1 MERGYNCLG
10 DMGKMK
16 KLGFILLFCTSGA
29 YANTYLEFKN
39 ELPFRDTTSQDQ
51 TNHLRLGYKFDNSF
65 YIEAGRMTHGS
76 SMEMGYK
83 FKKNG
88 WTIKGKFEGQDS
100 SKRDYFKSKIQ
111 TEIRYTFGD

>member
-1 MERGYNCLG
+1 
-10 DMGKMK
+10 
-16 KLGFILLFCTSGA
+16 
-29 YANTYLEFKN
+29 
-39 ELPFRDTTSQDQ
+39 
-51 TNHLRLGYKFDNSF
+51 
-65 YIEAGRMTHGS
+65 MTHGS

-100 SKRDYFKSKIQ
+100 NKRDYFKSKIQ